1 MYRTGQVAAQLDI
14 SPSTLRRWSER
25 FAEWLSEEVTN
36 PQKLEDGRYTPTT
49 YNDDDLEL
57 LETVQYLTQEGLSYE
72 EIEAHLAKSEDS
84 HDGEDN
90 TLAVRGEETTDLFM
104 KRTAAAA
111 LGQALHQLGETQQ
124 ALLSSQHSHRDL
136 LNVITNDAIALKKEN
151 ERLRQRLRKLE
162 EEMSRLKESDWN
174 HRLALEER
182 LNELERTNKPEG
194 RSLWDRLVG
203 R

>member
-1 MYRTGQVAAQLDI
+1 MYRIGQVAAQLDI

-25 FAEWLSEEVTN
+25 FAEWLSEQVTN
-36 PQKLEDGRYTPTT
+36 PQKLEDGRYAPIT
-49 YNDDDLEL
+49 YDDNDLEVL
-57 LETVQYLTQEGLSYE
+57 QRIQELTQEAVSHE
-72 EIEAHLAKSEDS
+72 EIEAHLSKSQKGEQDEDS
-84 HDGEDN
+84 
-90 TLAVRGEETTDLFM
+90 TLALREQEASDLFM

-111 LGQALHQLGETQQ
+111 LGQALHQLSESQQ
-124 ALLSSQHSHRDL
+124 VLLNSQHSQRDL
-136 LNVITNDAIALKKEN
+136 LNVVINDAMSLKKEN

-162 EEMSRLKESDWN
+162 EEMTRLKESDWN

-182 LNELERTNKPEG
+182 LNELERNKQDS

>member
-1 MYRTGQVAAQLDI
+1 MYRIGQVAAQLDI

-36 PQKLEDGRYTPTT
+36 PQKLEDGRYVPTT
-49 YNDDDLEL
+49 YNDNDLEI
-57 LETVQYLTQEGLSYE
+57 LETVQNFVQEGLSYE
-72 EIEAHLAKSEDS
+72 EIDAQLGKSDANDES
-84 HDGEDN
+84 EN
-90 TLAVRGEETTDLFM
+90 ESLIVRGEETTDLFM

-111 LGQALHQLGETQQ
+111 LGQALHQLSETQQ
-124 ALLSSQHSHRDL
+124 ALLNSQHSHRDL
-136 LNVITNDAIALKKEN
+136 LNVVTNDAIALKKEN

-182 LNELERTNKPEG
+182 LNELERTNKPEA
-194 RSLWDRLVG
+194 RSLWNRLIG